1 MSNFEKAW
9 KIAKELSLHERAVA
23 EEFAHPDDM
32 EGHRLRDKVPSW
44 MNRSKTGEL
53 NPKDLEQLRYTAAT
67 SPFRFF
73 DDDEMIE
80 RVAEGMPDDVFA
92 NFLTAHSLREGDYD
106 GIGDKI
112 AELIAQGESL
122 PYVPECE
129 NCGAPAEGTGLYGS
143 TQMSLCRGCA

>member
-1 MSNFEKAW
+1 MTGGANFEKAW

-32 EGHRLRDKVPSW
+32 KGHKLRDKVPSW

-67 SPFRFF
+67 SPFRFHS
-73 DDDEMIE
+73 DLDIE
-80 RVAEGMPDDVFA
+80 DMDQEEPKDRVPFK
-92 NFLTAHSLREGDYD
+92 L
-106 GIGDKI
+106 
-112 AELIAQGESL
+112 
-122 PYVPECE
+122 PECE
-129 NCGAPAEGTGLYGS
+129 NCGAPAEGTGLYGG